1 MIALDCVNKTRDYVQ
16 GRALVVTSARVEPA
30 LLADITVDLK
40 TLVPAD

>member
-1 MIALDCVNKTRDYVQ
+1 
-16 GRALVVTSARVEPA
+16 VVASARVELA